1 MSTAN
6 KTIPDAAGDDLLA
19 RNMIDVH
26 GAEAAAIA
34 RGNARSAALAGQA
47 TQAKSWIAVLGIIQ
61 QYLAGNA
68 PSPLPLRGV
77 PNDNTSKEEQQM
89 RRGLYRIHG
98 SDGRSDEVRAEDDG
112 IEMPLAESV
121 YRARGYLPPID
132 DLPWQEDYA
141 RGALSSDGVSSIAEA
156 AKKATRQKERQEFL
170 DRFRKQ

>member
-1 MSTAN
+1 LSTAN

-77 PNDNTSKEEQQM
+77 PNDNTSKEEQQ
-89 RRGLYRIHG
+89 
-98 SDGRSDEVRAEDDG
+98 
-112 IEMPLAESV
+112 
-121 YRARGYLPPID
+121 
-132 DLPWQEDYA
+132 
-141 RGALSSDGVSSIAEA
+141 
-156 AKKATRQKERQEFL
+156 
-170 DRFRKQ
+170 